1 MCVCSSLVG
10 FEDSTCSFLIAPS
23 LVDSPPLESCFCE
36 GVVIKL
42 NPCPA
47 DPNCSAVPL

>member
-23 LVDSPPLESCFCE
+23 LVDSPPLESRFCE
-36 GVVIKL
+36 GVYCHKIETLVLLIQ
-42 NPCPA
+42 NI
-47 DPNCSAVPL
+47 